1 MGGSKPSWSEYYLG
15 VAEAASKRSSCV
27 RAKVGAVI
35 VSAENR
41 VVSLGY
47 NDAPAGKPGCEKCPR
62 RLSNVA
68 PGSSYDTGDG
78 VCHSLHAEQN
88 ALLFASRSAC
98 EGGTLFV
105 TRAACDGCFRMIQGS
120 GLSKVVT
127 PEGTIEL

>member
-47 NDAPAGKPGCEKCPR
+47 NDAPAGMHGCEKCPR
-62 RLSNVA
+62 RLANVA
-68 PGSSYDTGDG
+68 PGSIYEKVDG
-78 VCHSLHAEQN
+78 VCHSVHAEQN
-88 ALLFASRSAC
+88 ALLLDTRSDC
-98 EGGTLFV
+98 EGETLFV
-105 TRAACDGCFRMIQGS
+105 T
-120 GLSKVVT
+120 
-127 PEGTIEL
+127 